1 MKTKENKDNKPNWR
15 DWAVSNPNKQDGVRP
30 KKKTQKGKKEE
41 SEIIAEQTKD
51 FLKRGGKIQV
61 FEQDFAK
68 DVPKSANGRNS
79 FLI

>member
-51 FLKRGGKIQV
+51 FLKRGGKIQG
-61 FEQDFAK
+61 EMNTWQDEAIK
-68 DVPKSANGRNS
+68 PNKVN
-79 FLI
+79 